1 MSSFHL
7 ALQYLSTL
15 VFMLVGLV
23 AFRRWIRLR
32 GRQRGLLALAF
43 VLLAI
48 ASATAR
54 MLPVHTDDPTLIF
67 VRKLLVAVLVF
78 FPYLLF
84 RFAATFGRVARW
96 LEATTAALTAGLAS
110 SIFLLGKLP
119 EQGGPRSPAFQIY
132 VIVLLVQWTLCSMF
146 VTVRFWKAGKGQP
159 TVARRRMRTLSLGA
173 LALAVALLI
182 GGSSGPQAEPGGIQI
197 ATSLLGILSA
207 PLFLLGFA
215 PPRFVVALWRRPEE
229 LLLREAGKGLMR
241 AGTPQEVA
249 SIVLPHAARLF
260 GASSAILTESEGQI
274 VGHVGTSQE
283 RAAKIVSSRHLAQDE
298 SLISVPVGTGQLF
311 IEASPFAPYFGR
323 EDIEILGALGNLTDL
338 GLTRTRQTA
347 ELEAATEAMRDFVA
361 IASHDMRT
369 PITVI
374 KGMALTLR
382 DRWEAVPPESR
393 HRHLD
398 SIVRNAGYLATLV
411 DDLLTVSKLE
421 SGSMGADPIAVDV
434 AIAAR
439 QILEDLKEYN
449 FEIRIPEN
457 LRALVDPAHLERILI
472 NYVVNARTYGEP
484 PYRIEA
490 STKDRSMHLTV
501 VDHGP
506 GVPIAFEPRLFE
518 KFARAEKQESKVREG
533 TGLGL
538 SIVRGLARAA
548 GGDAWHE
555 RVEPSGSRFCVRLP
569 GI

>member
-1 MSSFHL
+1 MSSLYL

-15 VFMLVGLV
+15 VFALVSL
-23 AFRRWIRLR
+23 ASFRSWMRHR
-32 GRQRGLLALAF
+32 GKQRGLLALAF
-43 VLLAI
+43 GLLAVI
-48 ASATAR
+48 AVTGR
-54 MLPVHTDDPTLIF
+54 VIPVDTDDPTF
-67 VRKLLVAVLVF
+67 TVVRKLLVAVLVF

-84 RFAATFGRVARW
+84 RFAATFGRVAGW
-96 LEATTAALTAGLAS
+96 LEATTAALTVGLAA
-110 SIFLLGKLP
+110 SIFLLGQLP

-182 GGSSGPQAEPGGIQI
+182 GGSSSPQAEPGGIQI

-215 PPRFVVALWRRPEE
+215 PPRFVVAVWRRPEE
-229 LLLREAGKGLMR
+229 LVLREAGKGLMR

-274 VGHVGTSQE
+274 VGHVGTSEE
-283 RAAKIVSSRHLAQDE
+283 RAARIVSSPRLAQDA
-298 SLISVPVGTGQLF
+298 SLISVPVGAGQLF
-311 IEASPFAPYFGR
+311 IEAGPFAPYFGR
-323 EDIEILGALGNLTDL
+323 EDIEILGVLGNLTEL

-382 DRWEAVPPESR
+382 DRWEAVTPESR

-398 SIVRNAGYLATLV
+398 SIVRNAGHLASLV
-411 DDLLTVSKLE
+411 DDLLIVSRLE
-421 SGSMGADPIAVDV
+421 SGSMETDPSAVDV
-434 AIAAR
+434 AMTAR
-439 QILEDLKEYN
+439 QILADLREDN
-449 FEIRIPEN
+449 FEILIPEN
-457 LRALVDPAHLERILI
+457 VRALVDPAHLERILI
-472 NYVVNARTYGEP
+472 NYVVNARTYGKP
-484 PYRIEA
+484 PYWIEA

-506 GVPIAFEPRLFE
+506 GVPIAFEQRLFE
-518 KFARAEKQESKVREG
+518 KFSRAEKQESKVRDG

-538 SIVRGLARAA
+538 SIVRGLARTA
-548 GGDAWHE
+548 GGDAWYE
-555 RVEPSGSRFCVRLP
+555 REEPSGSRFCVRLP